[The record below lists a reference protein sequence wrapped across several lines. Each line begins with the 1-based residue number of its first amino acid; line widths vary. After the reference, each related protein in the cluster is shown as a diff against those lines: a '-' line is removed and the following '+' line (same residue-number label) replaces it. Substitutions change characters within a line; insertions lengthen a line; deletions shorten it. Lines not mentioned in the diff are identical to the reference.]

1 MTAILFRTGISYFL
15 LLCIVRL
22 MGKRQIGELQMTEFI
37 SAMLL
42 SQAAVF
48 PMTDPDIPLLYGI
61 LPLLCIGSF
70 EVILSMLCIKSTR
83 FRHFLEGK
91 PIPLVENGSY
101 VQQNLLRTRISREEV
116 LSQIRNN
123 GYTGLEEVD
132 KVILEPTGNMS
143 VLPAGGESTSN
154 QTNGEPQ

>member
-1 MTAILFRTGISYFL
+1 MTAILVRTGISYLL
-15 LLCIVRL
+15 LLCVVRL

-48 PMTDPDIPLLYGI
+48 PMTDPDIPLLFGI
-61 LPLLCIGSF
+61 IPLVCIGSL
-70 EVILSMLCIKSTR
+70 EVILAMLCAKSTA

-91 PIPLVENGSY
+91 PITLVENGAYLES
-101 VQQNLLRTRISREEV
+101 NLTHTRISREEV

-143 VLPAGGESTSN
+143 VLPAEGTGTSARTGGT
-154 QTNGEPQ
+154 P

>member
-1 MTAILFRTGISYFL
+1 
-15 LLCIVRL
+15 
-22 MGKRQIGELQMTEFI
+22 
-37 SAMLL
+37 
-42 SQAAVF
+42 
-48 PMTDPDIPLLYGI
+48 
-61 LPLLCIGSF
+61 
-70 EVILSMLCIKSTR
+70 
-83 FRHFLEGK
+83 
-91 PIPLVENGSY
+91 LVENGSY

-116 LSQIRNN
+116 LSQIRSN

>member
-1 MTAILFRTGISYFL
+1 MTAILVRTGISYLL
-15 LLCIVRL
+15 LLCVVRL

-48 PMTDPDIPLLYGI
+48 PMTDPDIPLLFGI
-61 LPLLCIGSF
+61 IPLVCIGSL
-70 EVILSMLCIKSTR
+70 EVILAMLCAKSTA

-91 PIPLVENGSY
+91 PITLVENGAYLES
-101 VQQNLLRTRISREEV
+101 NLTRTRISREEV

-143 VLPAGGESTSN
+143 VLPAEGSDASARTGGT
-154 QTNGEPQ
+154 P

>member
-70 EVILSMLCIKSTR
+70 EVILSMLCIKAPVSAI
-83 FRHFLEGK
+83 FWK
-91 PIPLVENGSY
+91 GSP
-101 VQQNLLRTRISREEV
+101 S
-116 LSQIRNN
+116 
-123 GYTGLEEVD
+123 
-132 KVILEPTGNMS
+132 PW
-143 VLPAGGESTSN
+143 
-154 QTNGEPQ
+154 

>member
-1 MTAILFRTGISYFL
+1 MTAILFRTVISYLL

-48 PMTDPDIPLLYGI
+48 PMTDPDIPLLYGV

-70 EVILSMLCIKSTR
+70 EVILSMLCTKSTG

-91 PIPLVENGSY
+91 PIPLFENGNY
-101 VQQNLLRTRISREEV
+101 VLQNLLRTRISKEEV
-116 LSQIRNN
+116 LSQIRSN
-123 GYTGLEEVD
+123 GYAGPEEVD

-143 VLPAGGESTSN
+143 VLPANGQNTSN
-154 QTNGEPQ
+154 QTQGEPK

>member
-1 MTAILFRTGISYFL
+1 MTAILFRTVISYLL

-42 SQAAVF
+42 SQAAVI
-48 PMTDPDIPLLYGI
+48 PMTDPDIPLLYGV

-70 EVILSMLCIKSTR
+70 EVILSMLCTKSTR

-91 PIPLVENGSY
+91 PIPLFENGSY
-101 VQQNLLRTRISREEV
+101 VTQNLLRTRISKEEV
-116 LSQIRNN
+116 LSQIRSN
-123 GYTGLEEVD
+123 GYAGTEEVD

-143 VLPAGGESTSN
+143 VLPAIGQNTSN
-154 QTNGEPQ
+154 QTQGEPQ

>member
-1 MTAILFRTGISYFL
+1 MILYLLSYFL

-70 EVILSMLCIKSTR
+70 EVILSMLCTKSTR

-116 LSQIRNN
+116 LSQIRSN

-154 QTNGEPQ
+154 QTKGEPQ

>member
-61 LPLLCIGSF
+61 LPLLCI
-70 EVILSMLCIKSTR
+70 KSTR

-116 LSQIRNN
+116 LSQIRSN

>member
-70 EVILSMLCIKSTR
+70 EVILSMLCTKSTR

-116 LSQIRNN
+116 LSQIRSN

-154 QTNGEPQ
+154 QTKGEPQ

>member
-1 MTAILFRTGISYFL
+1 MTVILFRTGISYLL
-15 LLCIVRL
+15 LLCVVRL

-48 PMTDPDIPLLYGI
+48 PMTDPDIPLLFGI
-61 LPLLCIGSF
+61 LPLVCIGSL
-70 EVILSMLCIKSTR
+70 EVILAMLCAKSTA

-91 PIPLVENGSY
+91 PITLVENGAY
-101 VQQNLLRTRISREEV
+101 LDDNLTRTRISREEV

-143 VLPAGGESTSN
+143 VLPADGTGTSARTGGT
-154 QTNGEPQ
+154 P